1 MDHCRLSLRMP
12 LPSLSALAILP
23 VLALPVLALGACASS
38 DMGGVPSAEVAT
50 KPPVELV
57 GLTVQT
63 PDGRRILGNVSD
75 LVIGPTNRV
84 EQAIVTVGAP
94 RFPNEHKVMVGSDN
108 LRYARNRQAV
118 ILTGMTAEEFAALP
132 PIAGSDRMVSLGSGG
147 ALSSSG
153 TAPTNWAG
161 ATKSR

>member
-1 MDHCRLSLRMP
+1 MDHRRLSLRMR
-12 LPSLSALAILP
+12 LPTLP
-23 VLALPVLALGACASS
+23 VLAVLPVLALGACASA

-50 KPPVELV
+50 KPPIELV

-63 PDGRRILGNVSD
+63 PDGRRILGNVTD

-94 RFPNEHKVMVGSDN
+94 RFPNEHKVTVASDN

-132 PIAGSDRMVSLGSGG
+132 PVGGSDRMVSMGS
-147 ALSSSG
+147 ALPAG

-161 ATKSR
+161 ATRPR